1 MRERPLSRLLAAALI
16 LAAPASLTLPA
27 SAAGQ
32 DDVLKCLGI
41 VDNGAR
47 LACYDRT
54 VPALRHTP
62 QPPAAPS
69 APVAPVAPAAPAVAA
84 PVNKEQA
91 FGAER
96 IDRKDAPAGTVAQE
110 AESITAKLTS
120 VSQQTTDRYT
130 FTLDNGQV
138 WSQVVARSIANAKP
152 GKQVKIEKGMF
163 GSFTMTIDGVTGII
177 KVRRVK

>member
-1 MRERPLSRLLAAALI
+1 MRAIRLSRLFSAALV
-16 LAAPASLTLPA
+16 LAAPLSVTAPA
-27 SAAGQ
+27 LAAGQ

-41 VDNGAR
+41 LDNGAR

-54 VPALRHTP
+54 VPGLRNA
-62 QPPAAPS
+62 PPAAPS
-69 APVAPVAPAAPAVAA
+69 APAAPAAPAIIA
-84 PVNKEQA
+84 PVTKEQA

-96 IDRKDAPAGTVAQE
+96 IPDKTNPAVAAQPQE
-110 AESITAKLTS
+110 AENITAKLTS
-120 VSQQTTDRYT
+120 ISQVTVDRYT

-138 WSQVVARSIANAKP
+138 WTQVVARSIANAKA
-152 GKQVKIEKGMF
+152 GKTVRIEKGIV

>member
-1 MRERPLSRLLAAALI
+1 MRERLLSRLFAAALV

-27 SAAGQ
+27 VAAGQ

-41 VDNGAR
+41 IDNGAR

-54 VPALRHTP
+54 VPALRYAAP
-62 QPPAAPS
+62 PPA
-69 APVAPVAPAAPAVAA
+69 APAAPAVVA

-152 GKQVKIEKGMF
+152 GKLVKIEKGMF

>member
-1 MRERPLSRLLAAALI
+1 MRERPLPRLLAAALI

-69 APVAPVAPAAPAVAA
+69 APVAPVAPA

-96 IDRKDAPAGTVAQE
+96 IDRKDAPPGTVAQE

-120 VSQQTTDRYT
+120 VSQQTVDRYT

-152 GKQVKIEKGMF
+152 GKLVKIEKGMF

>member
-1 MRERPLSRLLAAALI
+1 MRERLLSRLFAAALV

-27 SAAGQ
+27 MAAGQ

-41 VDNGAR
+41 IDNGAR

-54 VPALRHTP
+54 VPALRYAAP
-62 QPPAAPS
+62 LPSAPAAP
-69 APVAPVAPAAPAVAA
+69 PAPAAPAVAA
-84 PVNKEQA
+84 PANKEQA

-96 IDRKDAPAGTVAQE
+96 IDRKDAPPGAVAQE

-152 GKQVKIEKGMF
+152 GKLVKIEKGMF

>member
-1 MRERPLSRLLAAALI
+1 MRERPLTRLLAATLVVM
-16 LAAPASLTLPA
+16 AAPVSLTLPA

-69 APVAPVAPAAPAVAA
+69 APVPPAAPAVAA

-152 GKQVKIEKGMF
+152 GKLVKIEKGMF

>member
-1 MRERPLSRLLAAALI
+1 MRERHLSRLFAAALV

-27 SAAGQ
+27 LAAGQ

-41 VDNGAR
+41 IDNGAR

-54 VPALRHTP
+54 VPALRYAGP
-62 QPPAAPS
+62 PPAAP
-69 APVAPVAPAAPAVAA
+69 AAPAAPAVAA

-96 IDRKDAPAGTVAQE
+96 IDRKDAPPGTVAQE

-120 VSQQTTDRYT
+120 VSQQTTDRYS

-152 GKQVKIEKGMF
+152 GKVVKIEKGMF

-177 KVRRVK
+177 KVRRVR

>member
-1 MRERPLSRLLAAALI
+1 MRQRRLSRLLAAALF
-16 LAAPASLTLPA
+16 LAAPASLTGPA
-27 SAAGQ
+27 LAAGQ

-41 VDNGAR
+41 LDNGAR

-54 VPALRHTP
+54 VPALRNAS
-62 QPPAAPS
+62 PAPPS
-69 APVAPVAPAAPAVAA
+69 APAAPAAPAVLP
-84 PVNKEQA
+84 PVSKEQA

-96 IDRKDAPAGTVAQE
+96 IPDKTNPAVAAQPQE
-110 AESITAKLTS
+110 AESITAKLTAI
-120 VSQQTTDRYT
+120 SQVTIDRYT

-138 WSQVVARSIANAKP
+138 WTQVVARSIANAKP
-152 GKQVKIEKGMF
+152 GKAVKIEKGIV

>member
-69 APVAPVAPAAPAVAA
+69 APVAPAAPAVAA

-120 VSQQTTDRYT
+120 VSQQTVDRYT

-138 WSQVVARSIANAKP
+138 WSQVVARSVANAKP
-152 GKQVKIEKGMF
+152 GKEVKIEKGMF

>member
-1 MRERPLSRLLAAALI
+1 MRERPLPRLLAAALI

-69 APVAPVAPAAPAVAA
+69 APVAPAAPAVAA

-110 AESITAKLTS
+110 AESITATLTS
-120 VSQQTTDRYT
+120 VSQQTVDRYT

-152 GKQVKIEKGMF
+152 GKEVKIEKGMF

>member
-1 MRERPLSRLLAAALI
+1 MRDFRLSRLLAAALVLSGPAI
-16 LAAPASLTLPA
+16 LPAPAL
-27 SAAGQ
+27 AAGQ

-41 VDNGAR
+41 LDNSAR

-54 VPALRHTP
+54 VPGLRHAAP
-62 QPPAAPS
+62 PPAAPM
-69 APVAPVAPAAPAVAA
+69 APQAPIPPAP
-84 PVNKEQA
+84 PVSKEQA

-96 IDRKDAPAGTVAQE
+96 IQDKQNPAVAAKPEE
-110 AESITAKLTS
+110 AESITAKLVS
-120 VSQQTTDRYT
+120 VSQQTIDRYT

-138 WSQVVARSIANAKP
+138 WSQVVARSIANAKT
-152 GKQVKIEKGMF
+152 GKTVRIEKGIV

>member
-1 MRERPLSRLLAAALI
+1 MRERPLPRLLAAALI
-16 LAAPASLTLPA
+16 LATPASLTLPA

-41 VDNGAR
+41 IDNGAR

-69 APVAPVAPAAPAVAA
+69 APVAPAAPA

-96 IDRKDAPAGTVAQE
+96 IDRKDAPPGTVAQE

-120 VSQQTTDRYT
+120 VSQQTVDRYT

-152 GKQVKIEKGMF
+152 GKLVKIEKGMF

>member
-1 MRERPLSRLLAAALI
+1 MRERPLSRLLAAALV

-27 SAAGQ
+27 MAAGQ

-41 VDNGAR
+41 IDNGAR

-54 VPALRHTP
+54 VPALRYAAP
-62 QPPAAPS
+62 APAAPS
-69 APVAPVAPAAPAVAA
+69 APAAPIAPAAPAVAA
-84 PVNKEQA
+84 PVSKEQA

-120 VSQQTTDRYT
+120 VSQQTIDRYS

-152 GKQVKIEKGMF
+152 GKMVKIEKGMF

>member
-1 MRERPLSRLLAAALI
+1 MRERPLTRLLAATLVVM
-16 LAAPASLTLPA
+16 AAPVSLTLPA

-62 QPPAAPS
+62 QQPAAPS
-69 APVAPVAPAAPAVAA
+69 APVPPAAPAVAA

>member
-69 APVAPVAPAAPAVAA
+69 APVAPAAPAVAA

-110 AESITAKLTS
+110 TESITAKLTS
-120 VSQQTTDRYT
+120 VSQQTVDRYT

-138 WSQVVARSIANAKP
+138 WSQVVARSVANAKP
-152 GKQVKIEKGMF
+152 GKEVKIEKGMF

>member
-1 MRERPLSRLLAAALI
+1 MRERPLSRLFAAALV

-27 SAAGQ
+27 AAAGQ

-41 VDNGAR
+41 IDNGAR

-54 VPALRHTP
+54 VPALRYTAP
-62 QPPAAPS
+62 PPGAPAAP
-69 APVAPVAPAAPAVAA
+69 PAPAAPAVAA

-96 IDRKDAPAGTVAQE
+96 IDRKDAPPGTVAQE
-110 AESITAKLTS
+110 AERITAKLTG

-152 GKQVKIEKGMF
+152 GKVVTIEKGMF